1 MVSLMDRIDR
11 MTHTVELNFPVFYWT
26 VSGSAQVVT
35 RTGAGGADGV
45 RRVGEG
51 RGIWVD
57 QGVGVRVDRAPDAG
71 VVGFRCRDT
80 DVLPFRVDGTVSGGV
95 VGEQWRD
102 GLVEQF
108 ASSLGYLRG
117 TGPST
122 TTPAGIARPPL
133 PTSAGARAAAKLLL
147 DDPTSTGT
155 VASLA
160 NAVHLSPATLNRR
173 FRSETSLSV
182 GQWRARA
189 RIASATALLRGSG
202 MTLETAA
209 HRVGLSSGSALARL
223 FRETMGT
230 TAARLRSSEALGCAE
245 SPASG
250 AGSQR
255 STWPR
260 TNRMHV
266 LIWVYRGSA
275 RVSAGGGNLEL
286 VEGDLAWLPA
296 GIPNVVHMGSDSLVL
311 PVGARV
317 GRAQH
322 GGGPVRLCAE
332 GLNADT
338 LLGASA
344 QEYDPLFA
352 RQTALVDGLFYTYL
366 ASGSD
371 GDVQDSRLMTRL
383 LETFRRDPSSGRTV
397 EEWAEHLGCSRSELT
412 GALAGDGAGAFRQW
426 RTSMRM
432 GIARQL
438 LSAGVPVDGI
448 AQHLGYSCTSSFSHV
463 FARHHGVPPSR
474 YRGYV

>member
-1 MVSLMDRIDR
+1 MDRIDC
-11 MTHTVELNFPVFYWT
+11 MAHTVELRFPVFYWT

-35 RTGAGGADGV
+35 RTGAGGTDGV
-45 RRVGEG
+45 RRVGAG

-57 QGVGVRVDRAPDAG
+57 QGVGLRVDRAPGAG
-71 VVGFRCRDT
+71 VIGFRCRDT
-80 DVLPFRVDGTVSGGV
+80 DVLPFRVGGTTAAGV

-102 GLVEQF
+102 SLVEQF
-108 ASSLGYLRG
+108 ASSLGYLRE
-117 TGPST
+117 TGPPA
-122 TTPAGIARPPL
+122 TTPTEIARPPL
-133 PTSAGARAAAKLLL
+133 PTSAGARAAAKLIL
-147 DDPTSTGT
+147 DDPASTGT
-155 VASLA
+155 VAFLA
-160 NAVHLSPATLNRR
+160 DAVHLSPATLNRQ

-189 RIASATALLRGSG
+189 RIATATALLRGSG

-209 HRVGLSSGSALARL
+209 HRVGLSSASALARL

-230 TAARLRSSEALGCAE
+230 TAARLRSPGNSGRAE
-245 SPASG
+245 LPGSG
-250 AGSQR
+250 TGSQR

-275 RVSAGGGNLEL
+275 QVSAGGGTLEME
-286 VEGDLAWLPA
+286 EGDLAWLPA

-322 GGGPVRLCAE
+322 SGGPVRLRAE

-383 LETFRRDPSSGRTV
+383 LETFRRDPSSDRTV
-397 EEWAEHLGCSRSELT
+397 EEWAEHLGCSRAELT

-438 LSAGVPVDGI
+438 IFAGVPVTRI
-448 AQHLGYSCTSSFSHV
+448 AHHLGYSDTSSFSHV